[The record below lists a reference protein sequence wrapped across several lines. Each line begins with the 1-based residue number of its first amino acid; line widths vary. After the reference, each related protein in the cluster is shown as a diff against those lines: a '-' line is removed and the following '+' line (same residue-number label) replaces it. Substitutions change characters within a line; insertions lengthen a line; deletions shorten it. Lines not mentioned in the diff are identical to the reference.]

1 MVETCRDILI
11 ICKAG
16 LNKNKAEKKAREEV
30 LPPKLKTKYGN
41 LQCSIKDIVKFVD
54 VTYVGSSLD
63 FGTEPHHIV

>member
-16 LNKNKAEKKAREEV
+16 LNKNRAEKNISI
-30 LPPKLKTKYGN
+30 KTDVWQSA
-41 LQCSIKDIVKFVD
+41 QCSIKYIVQFVD

-63 FGTEPHHIV
+63 FVTELDCISL

>member
-41 LQCSIKDIVKFVD
+41 LQCSIKDIVK
-54 VTYVGSSLD
+54 YVGSSLD